1 MGTIISKEVKDTLKN
16 TGRADIRR
24 SLYPRGPDRAP
35 KQDHSPYHRFHTPIL
50 SSSHLPFLQ
59 LRRHLKQSSLNSSS
73 PPLYLRPSS
82 PLFSTP
88 SRWMV
93 PFSDLKAGHALCIPP
108 VPSWAL
114 LHASSPPFRVILPHC
129 LLSATGQN
137 VHTSSSW
144 RKREHPLQF
153 SNSSVLLF
161 IFVPSFYLLK
171 RIVGN

>member
-59 LRRHLKQSSLNSSS
+59 LRRHLKQSSLNSNS

-93 PFSDLKAGHALCIPP
+93 PFSDLKAGHVLCIPP
-108 VPSWAL
+108 VLSWAL
-114 LHASSPPFRVILPHC
+114 LHASSPPFRVLLPHYC
-129 LLSATGQN
+129 LQQVKMFTPLPPEEKENTLSNSPIPLSYFLSSFLLSI
-137 VHTSSSW
+137 
-144 RKREHPLQF
+144 F
-153 SNSSVLLF
+153 S
-161 IFVPSFYLLK
+161 K
-171 RIVGN
+171 E